1 MEKAARLSASNFDNA
16 KVQAS
21 GISKDTTEPVK
32 INWPV
37 QYKPLTVPAIR
48 EEDCIK
54 WETLLY

>member
-21 GISKDTTEPVK
+21 GLSKDITEPVK

-37 QYKPLTVPAIR
+37 
-48 EEDCIK
+48 
-54 WETLLY
+54 

>member
-37 QYKPLTVPAIR
+37 
-48 EEDCIK
+48 
-54 WETLLY
+54 